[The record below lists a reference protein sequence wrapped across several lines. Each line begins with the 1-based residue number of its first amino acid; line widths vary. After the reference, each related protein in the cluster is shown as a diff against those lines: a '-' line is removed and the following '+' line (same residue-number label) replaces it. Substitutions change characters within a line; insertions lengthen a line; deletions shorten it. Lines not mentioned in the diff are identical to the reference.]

1 MELNAKD
8 ITLLETYWKAELA
21 EQERNALEERL
32 NTDVDFREAANEL
45 QQLQKGLRDI
55 QRRQWK
61 NQLAQLEQKAPAL
74 ELTKPAWWKKWWI
87 LLIGVSLLI
96 VLAIWLLSKERKPQ
110 LNENQ
115 AIAQAAFDHFPYYG
129 ATLGTSPQEAIRLY
143 EEDHDYVK
151 AEQAMQT
158 LFQETQDSTY
168 LLYAAIAAVGS
179 NQAEKAIPVLEQL
192 AKSARFETIR
202 EDVEWYLALGYLG
215 VGEKKLAI
223 DILLHLSTF
232 QHHKHSQIRKLIAQL
247 KLNSPDERKS
257 KKK

>member
-8 ITLLETYWKAELA
+8 IALLEAYWKAELA
-21 EQERNALEERL
+21 AQERNALEERL
-32 NTDVDFREAANEL
+32 NTDADFREAANEL
-45 QQLQKGLRDI
+45 QRLQKGLRAI

-61 NQLAQLEQKAPAL
+61 DQLAQFEQKAPAL
-74 ELTKPAWWKKWWI
+74 ELTKPAWWKKWWV
-87 LLIGVSLLI
+87 LLIGISLLS

-129 ATLGTSPQEAIRLY
+129 ATLGSTPQEAIRLY

-158 LFQETQDSTY
+158 LFKESKDSTY

-179 NQAEKAIPVLEQL
+179 NQSEKAVPILEQL
-192 AKSARFETIR
+192 AKSSRFETIR
-202 EDVEWYLALGYLG
+202 DDVEWYLALGYLG
-215 VGEKKLAI
+215 VGETKKAE
-223 DILLHLSTF
+223 ILLQPLSKINEASV
-232 QHHKHSQIRKLIAQL
+232 QEKVLNLLKQL
-247 KLNSPDERKS
+247 K
-257 KKK
+257 

>member
-8 ITLLETYWKAELA
+8 IALLEAYWKAELA
-21 EQERNALEERL
+21 GQERNALEERL
-32 NTDVDFREAANEL
+32 NTDADFREAANEL
-45 QQLQKGLRDI
+45 QRLQKGLRDI

-61 NQLAQLEQKAPAL
+61 DQLAQFEQKAPAL
-74 ELTKPAWWKKWWI
+74 VLTKPAWWKKWWV
-87 LLIGVSLLI
+87 LLIGISLLS

-115 AIAQAAFDHFPYYG
+115 AIAQAAFEHFPYYG
-129 ATLGTSPQEAIRLY
+129 ATLGSTPQEAIRLY

-151 AEQAMQT
+151 AEQAMQK
-158 LFQETQDSTY
+158 LFQESKDSTY

-215 VGEKKLAI
+215 VGEKNYAV
-223 DILLHLSTF
+223 DIL
-232 QHHKHSQIRKLIAQL
+232 QNIANSQRQRNSNAKKLILQL
-247 KLNSPDERKS
+247 N
-257 KKK
+257 

>member
-8 ITLLETYWKAELA
+8 IALLEAYWKAELA
-21 EQERNALEERL
+21 AQERNALEERL

-45 QQLQKGLRDI
+45 QRLQKGLRDI

-61 NQLAQLEQKAPAL
+61 NQLTQFEQKAPAL
-74 ELTKPAWWKKWWI
+74 ELTKPAWWKKWWV
-87 LLIGVSLLI
+87 LLIGISLLS
-96 VLAIWLLSKERKPQ
+96 VLTIWLLSKERKPQ
-110 LNENQ
+110 LNENE

-151 AEQAMQT
+151 AEQAMQK

-179 NQAEKAIPVLEQL
+179 NQAEKANPVLEQL
-192 AKSARFETIR
+192 AKSARFETVR
-202 EDVEWYLALGYLG
+202 EDVEWYLALGYLQLG
-215 VGEKKLAI
+215 RIPECKSQLLKLTKQSRLRTEQVKH
-223 DILLHLSTF
+223 LLN
-232 QHHKHSQIRKLIAQL
+232 R
-247 KLNSPDERKS
+247 LNSPQ
-257 KKK
+257 

>member
-8 ITLLETYWKAELA
+8 IALLEAYWKAELA
-21 EQERNALEERL
+21 AQERNALEERL
-32 NTDVDFREAANEL
+32 NTDADFREAATEL
-45 QQLQKGLRDI
+45 QRLQKGLRDI

-61 NQLAQLEQKAPAL
+61 DQLAQFEQKAPAL
-74 ELTKPAWWKKWWI
+74 ELTKPAWWKKWWV
-87 LLIGVSLLI
+87 LLIGISLLS

-115 AIAQAAFDHFPYYG
+115 AIAQAAFEHFPYYG

-151 AEQAMQT
+151 AEQAMQS
-158 LFQETQDSTY
+158 LFKESKDSTY

-202 EDVEWYLALGYLG
+202 DDVEWYLALGYLG
-215 VGEKKLAI
+215 VGEFEKAKTLLLNI
-223 DILLHLSTF
+223 KYGTNTERRNKIQKILNQMNL
-232 QHHKHSQIRKLIAQL
+232 
-247 KLNSPDERKS
+247 
-257 KKK
+257 

>member
-8 ITLLETYWKAELA
+8 IALLELYWKAELA
-21 EQERNALEERL
+21 GQERNALEERF
-32 NTDVDFREAANEL
+32 NTDADFREAANEL
-45 QQLQKGLRDI
+45 QRLQKGLRNI

-61 NQLAQLEQKAPAL
+61 DQMAQFEQKAPAL
-74 ELTKPAWWKKWWI
+74 ALTKPAWWKKWWI
-87 LLIGVSLLI
+87 LLVWILLLS

-115 AIAQAAFDHFPYYG
+115 AIAQAAFEHFPYYG
-129 ATLGTSPQEAIRLY
+129 ATLGTSPQDAIRLY
-143 EEDHDYVK
+143 EEDQDYVK

-158 LFQETQDSTY
+158 LFQESKDSTY

-215 VGEKKLAI
+215 VGEKKRAK
-223 DILLHLSTF
+223 DILRKIGSNSNSTRKKEANVLF
-232 QHHKHSQIRKLIAQL
+232 QKIIFK
-247 KLNSPDERKS
+247 
-257 KKK
+257 

>member
-8 ITLLETYWKAELA
+8 IALLEAYWKAELA
-21 EQERNALEERL
+21 GQERNALENRL
-32 NTDVDFREAANEL
+32 NTDADFREAANEL
-45 QQLQKGLRDI
+45 QRLQKGLRDI

-61 NQLAQLEQKAPAL
+61 DQLAQFEQKAPAL
-74 ELTKPAWWKKWWI
+74 ERTKPAWWKKWWV
-87 LLIGVSLLI
+87 LLIGISLLS

-151 AEQAMQT
+151 AEQAMQK

-179 NQAEKAIPVLEQL
+179 NQSGKAVPILEKL
-192 AKSARFETIR
+192 AKSSRFETIR
-202 EDVEWYLALGYLG
+202 ANVEWYLALGYLEF
-215 VGEKKLAI
+215 GELEKAKTLLLTIKNAPNTKLSNKVQK
-223 DILLHLSTF
+223 ILNQMNL
-232 QHHKHSQIRKLIAQL
+232 
-247 KLNSPDERKS
+247 
-257 KKK
+257 

>member
-8 ITLLETYWKAELA
+8 IALLEAYWKAELA
-21 EQERNALEERL
+21 GQERNALENRL
-32 NTDVDFREAANEL
+32 NTDADFREAATEL
-45 QQLQKGLRDI
+45 QRLQKGLRDI

-61 NQLAQLEQKAPAL
+61 DQLAQFEQKAPAL
-74 ELTKPAWWKKWWI
+74 ELTKPAWWKKWWV
-87 LLIGVSLLI
+87 LLIGISLMS
-96 VLAIWLLSKERKPQ
+96 VLVIWLLSKERKPQ

-129 ATLGTSPQEAIRLY
+129 ASLGTSPQEAIRLY

-158 LFQETQDSTY
+158 LFLESKDSTY

-215 VGEKKLAI
+215 AGEV
-223 DILLHLSTF
+223 SRC
-232 QHHKHSQIRKLIAQL
+232 QHTLNQL
-247 KLNSPDERKS
+247 KNFSIKRS
-257 KKK
+257 KEVQRLLQQLDREKIKQH

>member
-8 ITLLETYWKAELA
+8 IALLEAYWKAELA
-21 EQERNALEERL
+21 EQDRNALENRL
-32 NTDVDFREAANEL
+32 NTDADFREAATEL
-45 QQLQKGLRDI
+45 QRLQKGLRDI
-55 QRRQWK
+55 QRGQWK
-61 NQLAQLEQKAPAL
+61 NQLAQFEQKAPAL
-74 ELTKPAWWKKWWI
+74 ELKKPAWWKKWWV
-87 LLIGVSLLI
+87 LLIGISLLS

-151 AEQAMQT
+151 AEQAMQK

-202 EDVEWYLALGYLG
+202 DDVEWYLALGYLQ
-215 VGEKKLAI
+215 VGRLINSRTLLNHLAKTANSKSQNAQSLLNQISTKKA
-223 DILLHLSTF
+223 
-232 QHHKHSQIRKLIAQL
+232 
-247 KLNSPDERKS
+247 N
-257 KKK
+257 